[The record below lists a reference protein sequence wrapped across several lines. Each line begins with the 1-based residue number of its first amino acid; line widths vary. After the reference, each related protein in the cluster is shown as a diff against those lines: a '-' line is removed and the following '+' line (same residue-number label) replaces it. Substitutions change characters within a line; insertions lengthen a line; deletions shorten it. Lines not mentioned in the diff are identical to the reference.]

1 MLAPPRFECAKP
13 KTCPSQVRIRA
24 VEGPLLR
31 GCAAADGRETAGYLF
46 RRPGPGCH
54 VARLLD
60 EPTASL
66 DPAATKAIEDVIR
79 SVAARGIKV
88 VMSTAPMG
96 SFDLAPLSIR
106 GLTRR
111 NRLVWQ
117 GHALS

>member
-1 MLAPPRFECAKP
+1 
-13 KTCPSQVRIRA
+13 VRIRA

-66 DPAATKAIEDVIR
+66 DPAATKAIEEVIR

-88 VMSTAPMG
+88 VMSTHDLGEARRKARSSSRREG
-96 SFDLAPLSIR
+96 SSIDAT
-106 GLTRR
+106 GSG
-111 NRLVWQ
+111 WQ
-117 GHALS
+117 FPTEASA